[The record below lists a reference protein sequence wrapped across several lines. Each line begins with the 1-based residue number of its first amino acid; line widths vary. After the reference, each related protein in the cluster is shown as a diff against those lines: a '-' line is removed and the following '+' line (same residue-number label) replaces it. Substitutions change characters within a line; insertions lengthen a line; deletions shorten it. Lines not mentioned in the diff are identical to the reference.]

1 MATSK
6 YFSNY
11 QSKPEQRIIEDL
23 IVESIKIM
31 GFDAYYI
38 PNDNDIAR
46 DLLFG
51 EDPVKKF
58 QTAFPM
64 EMYLSSIMGHMGE
77 KDFFSKFG
85 LEIRNQV
92 QVLVSKRSFGQRA
105 PANPQARPREGDLV
119 YVPFLNGGGEIYEI
133 KFVDQNK
140 DGFMLGRKNPY
151 YYELDLEKFKYSQE
165 VISTGMPDID
175 QVVTDSAYTLH
186 LNTGIGAGVYMLKE
200 LVFQS
205 ADTTFANASTIATVQ
220 TWIPSSNTLSVTN
233 IAGEFANGQIIIGAT
248 SNAQFMLSTF
258 DPMNSPAIK
267 EPYDNKVIETE
278 AVPIINTSEVNPIGG
293 L

>member
-31 GFDAYYI
+31 GFDAFYI
-38 PNDNDIAR
+38 PNDNEIAR
-46 DLLFG
+46 DLLYG

-58 QTAFPM
+58 NAAFPV
-64 EMYLSSIMGHMGE
+64 EMYLSSVMGHMGE

-92 QVLVSKRSFGQRA
+92 TVIVSKRSFAQRT
-105 PANPQARPREGDLV
+105 PQNPQARPLEGDLV

-133 KFVDQNK
+133 RFVEQNK
-140 DGFMLGRKNPY
+140 DSFMLGRKAPY
-151 YYELDLEKFKYSQE
+151 FYELELEKFKYSQE

-175 QVVTDSAYTLH
+175 QVVTDSAYTIH
-186 LNTGIGAGVYMLKE
+186 LNTGAGTGTYGIKE

-205 ADTTFANASTIATVQ
+205 ADSTYANATTVATVQ
-220 TWIPSSNTLSVTN
+220 SWIPHTNTLSVTN
-233 IAGEFANGQIIIGAT
+233 IAGEFIGNNIIIGAS
-248 SNAQFMLSTF
+248 SNARFVLTTY
-258 DPMNSPAIK
+258 DPLNSPAIK
-267 EPYDNKVIETE
+267 ESYANSILETSG
-278 AVPIINTSEVNPIGG
+278 APIINTAENNPIGG